1 MTEERERDAIT
12 EEGENEN
19 LAIRPLSIY
28 CKSIL
33 PLPLPNHPTNPHLLT
48 CSCALCVSVCES
60 STLQLVDG
68 EEEEDLGGYMG
79 TTWAT
84 FRHRGARPPSVWTFF
99 APGQGGEEPSEMY
112 GTRRRRRRRSACLL
126 SAAAA
131 LLAFCG
137 FKPRHARD
145 CAPGPA
151 AGAGRGAILGEILPI
166 PGSGRDLES
175 QNERKLAIRIA

>member
-33 PLPLPNHPTNPHLLT
+33 PLPLTNHPTNPHLLT

-84 FRHRGARPPSVWTFF
+84 FRHCGARPPSVWTFF
-99 APGQGGEEPSEMY
+99 APGQVSKEGGEKPSEMY
-112 GTRRRRRRRSACLL
+112 GTTTTTTLRMLVVCSLN
-126 SAAAA
+126 SA

-137 FKPRHARD
+137 FRRA
-145 CAPGPA
+145 
-151 AGAGRGAILGEILPI
+151 
-166 PGSGRDLES
+166 S
-175 QNERKLAIRIA
+175 